1 MKKIDV
7 KGIAIKSAG
16 IGAGAYA
23 SVKLNKIEF
32 IAKQKPALRG
42 AIKMA
47 LGAFLPAFLAKGKK
61 AAIIGNVGDGMIAGG
76 AIELATAFDKNL
88 ATDIST
94 TMAGIGNMNTMGQIV
109 FDESYTS
116 GVGATSDVMGAT
128 ENGGY
133 DIEM

>member
-32 IAKQKPALRG
+32 IKKQKPALRG

-47 LGAFLPAFLAKGKK
+47 IGAFLPGFIAKGKK

-76 AIELATAFDKNL
+76 AIELATAFDKDL
-88 ATDIST
+88 ATELSESV
-94 TMAGIGNMNTMGQIV
+94 AGIGAIPTMGQVV

-116 GVGATSDVMGAT
+116 GVGRSDVMGST
-128 ENGGY
+128 DDGVIIDE
-133 DIEM
+133 

>member
-7 KGIAIKSAG
+7 KGVAIKAAG

-23 SVKLNKIEF
+23 SVKLNKIGF

-42 AIKMA
+42 AIKIA
-47 LGAFLPAFLAKGKK
+47 IGAFLPGFIAKGKK

-76 AIELATAFDKNL
+76 AIELATAFDKDL
-88 ATDIST
+88 ANDLTESV
-94 TMAGIGNMNTMGQIV
+94 AGIGNMQTMGQVI

-116 GVGATSDVMGAT
+116 GVGGRNDVMGSTDDAV
-128 ENGGY
+128 Y
-133 DIEM
+133 IDQ

>member
-23 SVKLNKIEF
+23 SVKLNKVGF

-47 LGAFLPAFLAKGKK
+47 LGAFLPTFLAKGKK
-61 AAIIGNVGDGMIAGG
+61 ADIISNVGDGMIAGG

-88 ATDIST
+88 ATDLST
-94 TMAGIGNMNTMGQIV
+94 SVAGVGDLSTMGQVV

-116 GVGATSDVMGAT
+116 GVGATNDVMGAT
-128 ENGGY
+128 DGGGY
-133 DIEM
+133 EIEM